1 MIKKIRKI
9 SAIMV
14 AFVSLANVGFAS
26 PKDTTP
32 TVDASEKVYDF
43 AELLSDSEE
52 KSIYNEITGL
62 IDEYNLDA
70 AVVTINYNNKSSA
83 KSYAEDFYDY
93 NDFGVGSTKDGL
105 IFLID
110 MDNRKMWISTTG
122 TAQLIYD
129 DDRIDNILNVTYD
142 EITDEDYYGC
152 ASEFVRLSKYYAGL
166 GIPDS
171 NKNAYIDEKGFYYAH
186 NGTGSDNNAN
196 FTLAFIGAGI
206 VTLIFMIVALA
217 KHRTV
222 RKASEAKQ
230 YMKNL
235 KITNKVDNFLHTHT
249 TQVYIPPAN
258 DSSSSS
264 GGGSSTSRGS
274 SGISHGGGGR
284 SF

>member
-1 MIKKIRKI
+1 MIKEIRKI

-110 MDNRKMWISTTG
+110 MDNREMWISTTG

-129 DDRIDNILNVTYD
+129 DTRIDNILDAAYD
-142 EITDEDYYGC
+142 EIADKNYYGC

-171 NKNAYIDEKGFYYAH
+171 NKNANINENGDYYVY
-186 NGTGSDNNAN
+186 NGTGSDNDAN
-196 FTLAFIGAGI
+196 FGLAFIGAGI

-258 DSSSSS
+258 DSSSS
-264 GGGSSTSRGS
+264 GGGSSTSFGS
-274 SGISHGGGGR
+274 SGTSHGGGGR